1 MPTETNFDKLTDGN
15 FHEWKIYMEALLTRK
30 NLLDYVDGTE
40 RHPGGTEGSKK
51 VKEFYRKQSEARAE
65 IILRVTPSQLAHC
78 RNMDPMII
86 WNDLITI
93 HSSRGCSTIIA
104 LHRRFQR
111 LHLENS
117 ETMSAYVAR
126 VRHIAFLLEEADV
139 NVTDDDIILAI
150 TSGLPHSYDSFLISL
165 DATSDIDYMLPHV
178 IARLVNEYQRQ
189 HGQHQPASDPANV
202 AMAATQHHD
211 LANITCFGCGKK
223 GHYQTNCPTHPST
236 STPAPTTTD
245 KSSKGDQASLANSE
259 EAHFESEADL
269 SW

>member
-30 NLLDYVDGTE
+30 GLLEYVDGTE
-40 RHPGGTEGSKK
+40 RHPRGTESSKK

-93 HSSRGCSTIIA
+93 HSSRGRSTIIA
-104 LHRRFQR
+104 LRRRFQR
-111 LHLENS
+111 LRLESS

-126 VRHIAFLLEEADV
+126 VRHIAFLLEEAGV

-165 DATSDIDYMLPHV
+165 DATSDTDYTLPHV

-189 HGQHQPASDPANV
+189 HGRHQPASDPANV
-202 AMAATQHHD
+202 ALAATTQHRD

-223 GHYQTNCPTHPST
+223 GHYQSSCPTHPST
-236 STPAPTTTD
+236 PTPAPTATD
-245 KSSKGDQASLANSE
+245 KSSKSDQASLAE
-259 EAHFESEADL
+259 EAPSELEADL